1 MMGLGTIITLLFS
14 DPMVDVMSEL
24 GNRMTIPPFYVAF
37 VLAPVASNASEL
49 IASINYAKKKTKKTI
64 TISLSTLEGAATMN
78 NSFCLGLFLILIVGR
93 NLVWEFSAET
103 ISILLVEVGLFAMSF
118 KKTYNLIDAAII
130 LAFYPISLFLVAMIE
145 YGGLN

>member
-1 MMGLGTIITLLFS
+1 MMGLGTIVTLLFS
-14 DPMVDVMSEL
+14 DPMVDVMAEL
-24 GNRMTIPPFYVAF
+24 GHRMTIPAFYVAF
-37 VLAPVASNASEL
+37 VLAPIASNASEL

-103 ISILLVEVGLFAMSF
+103 ISILVVELCLFAMSF
-118 KKTYNLIDAAII
+118 KKTYNLIDAAVI
-130 LAFYPISLFLVAMIE
+130 LSFYPISLFLVAMIE